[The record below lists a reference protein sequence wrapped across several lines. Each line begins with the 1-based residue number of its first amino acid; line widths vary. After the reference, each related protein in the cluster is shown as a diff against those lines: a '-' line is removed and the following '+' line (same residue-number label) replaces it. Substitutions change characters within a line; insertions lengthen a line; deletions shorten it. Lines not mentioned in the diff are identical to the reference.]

1 MKVKSKRTLKKY
13 WMPEKSNLESKEKC
27 FTQKSLLDKAVS
39 KMKLANTIQIPGPS
53 IKVSSKTCSRTTHLL
68 RTRRRNHMDRIQRG
82 NNSNNRIYISPWLI
96 ENYLLDYNKIVIMI
110 LWGNRQM
117 YHHLIIGRDSK
128 GVERPRWRKEK
139 VLAVVSRK
147 IR

>member
-1 MKVKSKRTLKKY
+1 
-13 WMPEKSNLESKEKC
+13 MPEKSNLESKEKC

-82 NNSNNRIYISPWLI
+82 NNSNNRIYISP
-96 ENYLLDYNKIVIMI
+96 
-110 LWGNRQM
+110 
-117 YHHLIIGRDSK
+117 
-128 GVERPRWRKEK
+128 
-139 VLAVVSRK
+139 
-147 IR
+147 